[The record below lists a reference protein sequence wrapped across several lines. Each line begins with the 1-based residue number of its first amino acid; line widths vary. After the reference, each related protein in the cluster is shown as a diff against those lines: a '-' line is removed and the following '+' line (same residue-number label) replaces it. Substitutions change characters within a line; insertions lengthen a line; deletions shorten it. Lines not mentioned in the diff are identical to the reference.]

1 MIEAMA
7 LGPNQM
13 IPQGAK
19 GLVSGL
25 FSGGRRGGVEVSAVL
40 DESARPPSVVFLSE
54 GARTAV
60 AVQYVWET
68 PGDEL
73 EAHSV
78 GDLAPG
84 ATFTARFR
92 ADLNPLQPFRFVW
105 WCRDAK
111 GRAHAWNYDGRSKR
125 LRGDDAATV
134 DAVFRAM
141 YP

>member
-40 DESARPPSVVFLSE
+40 DESAKPPSVEFLSE
-54 GARTAV
+54 GSRTAV
-60 AVQYVWET
+60 AVQYAWET
-68 PGDEL
+68 PDGGL
-73 EAHSV
+73 EAHWV
-78 GDLAPG
+78 GDLAAG
-84 ATFTARFR
+84 ATYSARLR
-92 ADLNPLQPFRFVW
+92 VGLSPQQPLRFVW
-105 WCRDAK
+105 WCQDAK

-125 LRGDDAATV
+125 LRDDDAATA
-134 DAVFRAM
+134 DAVFRAL